1 MAYTPFKMKGHSLP
15 GINQKGNKT
24 VKGASPVKQKDQLDA
39 IQQRQTIASD
49 RIDLQDKQHKADVR
63 KGAQAKKH
71 RISAITGSP
80 MKQGLR
86 DPKKDYT
93 DPAVRKAEIEGN
105 KRMIENRKRANP
117 NAFKKNPMDVKP
129 SDKNKGKR
137 SKGGLKK
144 LTPEMKA
151 KLAAANKK
159 KTTKPS
165 PVKGFLGDLAKGK
178 GALGAINPLGAIGSK
193 MGMF

>member
-1 MAYTPFKMKGHSLP
+1 MAYTPFKMKGHTLP

-24 VKGASPVKQKDQLDA
+24 VKGASPAKALANNQESKDHAKRMDYKKRQLSEQKVSTETAQ
-39 IQQRQTIASD
+39 S
-49 RIDLQDKQHKADVR
+49 KAVER
-63 KGAQAKKH
+63 AAKK
-71 RISAITGSP
+71 GKVSP

-117 NAFKKNPMDVKP
+117 KSFKKNPMDVRP

-151 KLAAANKK
+151 KMASNTK
-159 KTTKPS
+159 KPS

>member
-1 MAYTPFKMKGHSLP
+1 MAYTPFKMKGHALP

-39 IQQRQTIASD
+39 IQQRQTIESD

-63 KGAQAKKH
+63 KGVQAKKH

-86 DPKKDYT
+86 DPNKDYT

-105 KRMIENRKRANP
+105 KRMINNRKKLVN
-117 NAFKKNPMDVKP
+117 KKDPMDVRP

-137 SKGGLKK
+137 SKGGLKT